1 MRILI
6 LTYGSRGDVQPFVA
20 LGRALEARGH
30 TVTLGT
36 ASRFESFVRDA
47 GLGFAPMS
55 DAMLNLLDTDAG
67 RDMMESTQGVLQS
80 LKWTVM
86 MARTVGPA
94 QAELIDDSWAAAEA
108 VDPDLIIFHPKTYA
122 GSHIAEKRGIP
133 AVLAMLVPMMVP
145 TGERPNVGF
154 PDTGWEWWN
163 RFSYRFVN
171 GTMAFS
177 AGRHV
182 REMREKRGLP
192 KQRRFDLLRDSAGRI
207 LPVLNAVSPSVLPAP
222 RDWPDEAVMTGYWFS
237 NLGDWTPPA
246 DLEAFIEAGPPP
258 VYVGFGSM
266 AGRSPDRLA
275 KTVIDAL
282 ERTGKRGIIAT
293 GWGGLEPGDLPD
305 TILKIEGAPHEW
317 LFPRMEAIVHHGGAG
332 TTAAAIRAGK
342 PQVIVP
348 FFGDQPF
355 WGKIMAQHGVAP
367 DPIAQR
373 SLTAEKLSRA
383 LTHVTTDPAVAKAAE
398 TLGRKVRAEDGL
410 ARAIEVI
417 EAAAAR
423 AEDVQPEPEPATA
436 RLS

>member
-20 LGRALEARGH
+20 LGRALVARGH
-30 TVTLGT
+30 EVTLGT
-36 ASRFESFVRDA
+36 ARRFETFVREA

-55 DAMLNLLDTDAG
+55 DAMLNLLDTEAG

-86 MARTVGPA
+86 LTRTVGPA
-94 QAELIDDSWAAAEA
+94 QAELIGDSWAAAEA
-108 VDPDLIIFHPKTYA
+108 VDPDLIVFHPKTYA
-122 GSHIAEKRGIP
+122 GPHIAEKCGIP

-154 PDTGWEWWN
+154 PDTGWQWWN

-171 GTMAFS
+171 RTMAFS

-182 REMREKRGLP
+182 REMRAERGLP
-192 KQRRFDLLRDSAGRI
+192 KQRRFDLLRDSRGRM

-222 RDWPDEAVMTGYWFS
+222 RDWPDEAVMTGYWFTDH
-237 NLGDWTPPA
+237 GDWTPPE
-246 DLEAFIEAGPPP
+246 DLAAFLEAGPPP

-266 AGRSPDRLA
+266 AGRSPGRLA
-275 KTVIDAL
+275 KAVIEAL
-282 ERTGKRGIIAT
+282 TRTGMRGIIAT
-293 GWGGLEPGDLPD
+293 GWGGLKPADLPD
-305 TILKIEGAPHEW
+305 TIHKIEGAPHDW
-317 LFPRMEAIVHHGGAG
+317 LFPRMAAIVHHGGAG

-367 DPIAQR
+367 DPIAQK
-373 SLTAEKLSRA
+373 SLTADNLAEA
-383 LTHVTTDPAVAKAAE
+383 LRRVTGDPAMARAAE
-398 TLGRKVRAEDGL
+398 ALGAAVRQEDGL
-410 ARAIEVI
+410 KRAVEVI
-417 EAAAAR
+417 EAA
-423 AEDVQPEPEPATA
+423 
-436 RLS
+436 

>member
-20 LGRALEARGH
+20 LGRALVARGH
-30 TVTLGT
+30 DVTLGT
-36 ASRFESFVRDA
+36 ARRFETFVREA

-55 DAMLNLLDTDAG
+55 DAMLNLLDTEAG

-86 MARTVGPA
+86 LTRTVGPA
-94 QAELIDDSWAAAEA
+94 QAELIGDSWAAAEA
-108 VDPDLIIFHPKTYA
+108 VDPDLIVFHPKTYA
-122 GSHIAEKRGIP
+122 GPHIAEKRGIP

-154 PDTGWEWWN
+154 PDTGWQWWN

-171 GTMAFS
+171 RTMAFS

-182 REMREKRGLP
+182 REMRAERGLP
-192 KQRRFDLLRDSAGRI
+192 KQRRFDLLRDSRGRM

-222 RDWPDEAVMTGYWFS
+222 RDWPDEAVMTGYWFTDH
-237 NLGDWTPPA
+237 GDWTPPD
-246 DLEAFIEAGPPP
+246 DLAAFLEAGPPP

-266 AGRSPDRLA
+266 AGRSPGRLA
-275 KTVIDAL
+275 KAVIEAL
-282 ERTGKRGIIAT
+282 TRTGMRGIIAT
-293 GWGGLEPGDLPD
+293 GWGGLKPADLPD
-305 TILKIEGAPHEW
+305 TIHKIEGAPHDW
-317 LFPRMEAIVHHGGAG
+317 LFPRMAAIVHHGGAG

-367 DPIAQR
+367 DPIAQK
-373 SLTAEKLSRA
+373 SLTADNLAEA
-383 LTHVTTDPAVAKAAE
+383 LRRVTGDPAMARAAE
-398 TLGRKVRAEDGL
+398 ALGAAVRQEDGL
-410 ARAIEVI
+410 KRAVEVI
-417 EAAAAR
+417 EAA
-423 AEDVQPEPEPATA
+423 
-436 RLS
+436 

>member
-20 LGRALEARGH
+20 LGRALVARGH
-30 TVTLGT
+30 EVTLGT
-36 ASRFESFVRDA
+36 ARRFETFVREA

-55 DAMLNLLDTDAG
+55 DAMLNLLDTEAG

-86 MARTVGPA
+86 LTRTVGPA
-94 QAELIDDSWAAAEA
+94 QAELIGDSWAAAEA
-108 VDPDLIIFHPKTYA
+108 VDPDLIVFHPKTYA
-122 GSHIAEKRGIP
+122 GPHIAEKRGIP

-154 PDTGWEWWN
+154 PDTGWQWWN

-171 GTMAFS
+171 RTLAFS

-182 REMREKRGLP
+182 REMRAERGLP
-192 KQRRFDLLRDSAGRI
+192 KQRRFDLLRDSRGRM

-222 RDWPDEAVMTGYWFS
+222 RDWPDEAVMTGYWFTDQ
-237 NLGDWTPPA
+237 GDWTPPD
-246 DLEAFIEAGPPP
+246 DLAAFLEAGPPP

-266 AGRSPDRLA
+266 AGRSPGRLA
-275 KTVIDAL
+275 KAVIEAL
-282 ERTGKRGIIAT
+282 TRTGMRGIIAT
-293 GWGGLEPGDLPD
+293 GWGGLKPADLPD
-305 TILKIEGAPHEW
+305 TIHKIEGAPHDW
-317 LFPRMEAIVHHGGAG
+317 LFPRMAAIVHHGGAG

-367 DPIAQR
+367 DPIAQK
-373 SLTAEKLSRA
+373 SLTADNLAEA
-383 LTHVTTDPAVAKAAE
+383 LRRVTGDPAMARAAE
-398 TLGRKVRAEDGL
+398 ALGAAVRQEDGL
-410 ARAIEVI
+410 KRAVEVI
-417 EAAAAR
+417 EAA
-423 AEDVQPEPEPATA
+423 
-436 RLS
+436 

>member
-1 MRILI
+1 MRILM

-20 LGRALEARGH
+20 LGRALVARGH
-30 TVTLGT
+30 EVTLGT
-36 ASRFESFVRDA
+36 ARRFETFVREA

-55 DAMLNLLDTDAG
+55 DAMLNLLDTEAG

-86 MARTVGPA
+86 LTRTVGPA
-94 QAELIDDSWAAAEA
+94 QAELIGDSWAAAEA
-108 VDPDLIIFHPKTYA
+108 VDPDLIVFHPKTYA
-122 GSHIAEKRGIP
+122 GPHIAEKRGIP

-154 PDTGWEWWN
+154 PDTGWQWWN

-171 GTMAFS
+171 RTMAFS

-182 REMREKRGLP
+182 REMRAERGLP
-192 KQRRFDLLRDSAGRI
+192 KQRRFDLLRDSRGRM

-222 RDWPDEAVMTGYWFS
+222 RDWPDEAVMTGYWFTDH
-237 NLGDWTPPA
+237 GDWTPPDDLA
-246 DLEAFIEAGPPP
+246 AFLEAGAPP

-266 AGRSPDRLA
+266 AGRSPGRLA
-275 KTVIDAL
+275 KAVIEAL
-282 ERTGKRGIIAT
+282 TRSGMRGIIAT
-293 GWGGLEPGDLPD
+293 GWGGLKPADLPD
-305 TILKIEGAPHEW
+305 TIHKIEGAPHDW
-317 LFPRMEAIVHHGGAG
+317 LFPRMTAIVHHGGAG

-367 DPIAQR
+367 DPIAQK
-373 SLTAEKLSRA
+373 SLTADNLADA
-383 LTHVTTDPAVAKAAE
+383 LRRVIGDPAMARAAE
-398 TLGRKVRAEDGL
+398 ALGAAVRQEDGL
-410 ARAIEVI
+410 KRAVEVI
-417 EAAAAR
+417 EAA
-423 AEDVQPEPEPATA
+423 
-436 RLS
+436 

>member
-20 LGRALEARGH
+20 LGRALVARGH
-30 TVTLGT
+30 EVTLGT
-36 ASRFESFVRDA
+36 ARRFETFVREA

-55 DAMLNLLDTDAG
+55 DAMLNLLDTEAG

-86 MARTVGPA
+86 LTRTVGPA
-94 QAELIDDSWAAAEA
+94 QAELIGDSWAAAEA
-108 VDPDLIIFHPKTYA
+108 VDPDLIVFHPKTYA
-122 GSHIAEKRGIP
+122 GPHIAEKCGNP

-154 PDTGWEWWN
+154 PDTGWQWWN

-171 GTMAFS
+171 RTMAFS

-182 REMREKRGLP
+182 REMRAERGLP
-192 KQRRFDLLRDSAGRI
+192 KQRRFDLLRDSRGRM

-222 RDWPDEAVMTGYWFS
+222 RDWPDEAVMTGYWFTDH
-237 NLGDWTPPA
+237 GDWTPPE
-246 DLEAFIEAGPPP
+246 DLAAFLEAGPPP

-266 AGRSPDRLA
+266 AGRSPGRLA
-275 KTVIDAL
+275 KAVIEAL
-282 ERTGKRGIIAT
+282 TRTGMRGIIAT
-293 GWGGLEPGDLPD
+293 GWGGLKPADLPD
-305 TILKIEGAPHEW
+305 TIHKIEGAPHDW
-317 LFPRMEAIVHHGGAG
+317 LFPRMAAIVHHGGAG

-342 PQVIVP
+342 PQVVVP

-367 DPIAQR
+367 DPIAQK
-373 SLTAEKLSRA
+373 SLTADNLAEA
-383 LTHVTTDPAVAKAAE
+383 LRRVTGDPAMARAAE
-398 TLGRKVRAEDGL
+398 ALGAAVRQEDGL
-410 ARAIEVI
+410 KRAVEVI
-417 EAAAAR
+417 EAA
-423 AEDVQPEPEPATA
+423 
-436 RLS
+436 

>member
-20 LGRALEARGH
+20 LGRALVARGH
-30 TVTLGT
+30 EVTLGT
-36 ASRFESFVRDA
+36 ARRFETFVREA

-55 DAMLNLLDTDAG
+55 DAMLNLLDTEAG

-86 MARTVGPA
+86 LTRTVGPA
-94 QAELIDDSWAAAEA
+94 QAELIGDSWAAAEA
-108 VDPDLIIFHPKTYA
+108 VDPDLIVFHPKTYA
-122 GSHIAEKRGIP
+122 GPHIAEKRGIP

-154 PDTGWEWWN
+154 PDTGWQWWN

-171 GTMAFS
+171 RTMAFS

-182 REMREKRGLP
+182 REMRAERGLP
-192 KQRRFDLLRDSAGRI
+192 KQRRFDLLRDSRGRM

-222 RDWPDEAVMTGYWFS
+222 RDWPDEAVMTGYWFTDH
-237 NLGDWTPPA
+237 GDWTPPD
-246 DLEAFIEAGPPP
+246 DLAAFLEAGPPP

-266 AGRSPDRLA
+266 AGRSPGRLA
-275 KTVIDAL
+275 KAVIEAL
-282 ERTGKRGIIAT
+282 TRTGMRGIIAT
-293 GWGGLEPGDLPD
+293 GWGGLKPADLPD
-305 TILKIEGAPHEW
+305 TIHKIEGAPHDW
-317 LFPRMEAIVHHGGAG
+317 LFPRMAAIVHHGGAG

-367 DPIAQR
+367 DPIAQK
-373 SLTAEKLSRA
+373 SLTADNLAEA
-383 LTHVTTDPAVAKAAE
+383 LRRVTGDPAMAQAAE
-398 TLGRKVRAEDGL
+398 ALGAGVRQEDGL
-410 ARAIEVI
+410 KRAVDVI
-417 EAAAAR
+417 EAA
-423 AEDVQPEPEPATA
+423 
-436 RLS
+436 

>member
-20 LGRALEARGH
+20 LGRALVARGH
-30 TVTLGT
+30 EVTLGT
-36 ASRFESFVRDA
+36 ARRFETFVREA

-55 DAMLNLLDTDAG
+55 DAMLSLLDTEAG

-86 MARTVGPA
+86 LTRTVGPA
-94 QAELIDDSWAAAEA
+94 QAELIGDSWAAAEA
-108 VDPDLIIFHPKTYA
+108 VDPDLIVFHPKTYA
-122 GSHIAEKRGIP
+122 GPHIAEKRGIP

-154 PDTGWEWWN
+154 PDTGWQWWN

-171 GTMAFS
+171 RTLAFS

-182 REMREKRGLP
+182 REMRAERGLP
-192 KQRRFDLLRDSAGRI
+192 KQRRFDLLRDSLGRM

-222 RDWPDEAVMTGYWFS
+222 RDWPDEAVMTGYWFTDQ
-237 NLGDWTPPA
+237 GDWTPPD
-246 DLEAFIEAGPPP
+246 DLAAFLEAGPPP

-266 AGRSPDRLA
+266 AGRSPGRLA
-275 KTVIDAL
+275 KAVIEAL
-282 ERTGKRGIIAT
+282 TRTGMRGIIAT
-293 GWGGLEPGDLPD
+293 GWGGLKPADLPD
-305 TILKIEGAPHEW
+305 TIHKIEGAPHDW
-317 LFPRMEAIVHHGGAG
+317 LFPRMAAIVHHGGAG

-342 PQVIVP
+342 PQVVVP

-367 DPIAQR
+367 DPIAQK
-373 SLTAEKLSRA
+373 SLTADNLAEA
-383 LTHVTTDPAVAKAAE
+383 LRRVTGDPAMAQAAE
-398 TLGRKVRAEDGL
+398 ALGAAVRQEDGL
-410 ARAIEVI
+410 KRAVEVI
-417 EAAAAR
+417 EAA
-423 AEDVQPEPEPATA
+423 
-436 RLS
+436 

>member
-20 LGRALEARGH
+20 LGRALVARGH
-30 TVTLGT
+30 EVTLGT
-36 ASRFESFVRDA
+36 ARRFETFVREA
-47 GLGFAPMS
+47 GLGFAAMS
-55 DAMLNLLDTDAG
+55 DAMLNLLDTEAG

-86 MARTVGPA
+86 LTRTVGPA
-94 QAELIDDSWAAAEA
+94 QAELIGDSWAAAEA
-108 VDPDLIIFHPKTYA
+108 VDPDLIVFHPKTYA
-122 GSHIAEKRGIP
+122 GPHIAEKRGIP

-154 PDTGWEWWN
+154 PDTGWQWWN

-171 GTMAFS
+171 RTMAFS

-182 REMREKRGLP
+182 REMRAERGLP
-192 KQRRFDLLRDSAGRI
+192 KQRRFDLLRDSRGRM

-222 RDWPDEAVMTGYWFS
+222 RDWPVEAVMTGYWFTDH
-237 NLGDWTPPA
+237 GDWTPPD
-246 DLEAFIEAGPPP
+246 DLAAFLEAGPPP

-266 AGRSPDRLA
+266 AGRSPGRLA
-275 KTVIDAL
+275 KAVIEAL
-282 ERTGKRGIIAT
+282 TRTGMRGIIAT
-293 GWGGLEPGDLPD
+293 GWGGLKPADLPD
-305 TILKIEGAPHEW
+305 TIHKIEGAPHDW
-317 LFPRMEAIVHHGGAG
+317 LFPRMAAIVHHGGAG

-367 DPIAQR
+367 DPIAQK
-373 SLTAEKLSRA
+373 SLTADNLAEA
-383 LTHVTTDPAVAKAAE
+383 LRRVTGDPAMAQAAE
-398 TLGRKVRAEDGL
+398 ALGAGVRQEDGL
-410 ARAIEVI
+410 KRAVEVI
-417 EAAAAR
+417 EAA
-423 AEDVQPEPEPATA
+423 
-436 RLS
+436 

>member
-20 LGRALEARGH
+20 LGRALVARGH
-30 TVTLGT
+30 EVTLGT
-36 ASRFESFVRDA
+36 ARRFETFVREA

-55 DAMLNLLDTDAG
+55 DAMLNLLDTEAG

-86 MARTVGPA
+86 LTRTVGPA
-94 QAELIDDSWAAAEA
+94 QAELIGDSWAAAEA
-108 VDPDLIIFHPKTYA
+108 VDPDLIVFHPKTYA
-122 GSHIAEKRGIP
+122 GPHIAEKRGIP

-154 PDTGWEWWN
+154 PDTGWQWWN

-171 GTMAFS
+171 RTMAFS

-182 REMREKRGLP
+182 REMRAERGLP
-192 KQRRFDLLRDSAGRI
+192 KQRRFDLLRDSLGRM

-222 RDWPDEAVMTGYWFS
+222 RDWPDEAVMTGYWFTDQ
-237 NLGDWTPPA
+237 GDWTPPD
-246 DLEAFIEAGPPP
+246 DLAAFLEAGPPP

-266 AGRSPDRLA
+266 AGRSPGRLA
-275 KTVIDAL
+275 KAVIEAL
-282 ERTGKRGIIAT
+282 TRTGMRGIIAT
-293 GWGGLEPGDLPD
+293 GWGGLKPADLPD
-305 TILKIEGAPHEW
+305 TIHKIEGAPHDW
-317 LFPRMEAIVHHGGAG
+317 LFPRMAAIVHHGGAG

-342 PQVIVP
+342 PQVVVP

-367 DPIAQR
+367 DPIAQK
-373 SLTAEKLSRA
+373 SLTADNLAEA
-383 LTHVTTDPAVAKAAE
+383 LRRVTGDPAMAQAAE
-398 TLGRKVRAEDGL
+398 ALGAAVRQEDGL
-410 ARAIEVI
+410 KRAVEVI
-417 EAAAAR
+417 EAA
-423 AEDVQPEPEPATA
+423 
-436 RLS
+436 

>member
-20 LGRALEARGH
+20 LGRALVARGH
-30 TVTLGT
+30 EVTLGT
-36 ASRFESFVRDA
+36 ARRFEMFVREA

-55 DAMLNLLDTDAG
+55 DAMLNLLDTEAG

-86 MARTVGPA
+86 LTRTVGPA
-94 QAELIDDSWAAAEA
+94 QAELIGDSWAAAEA
-108 VDPDLIIFHPKTYA
+108 TDPDLIVFHPKTYA
-122 GSHIAEKRGIP
+122 GPHIAEKRGIP

-154 PDTGWEWWN
+154 PDTGWQWWN

-171 GTMAFS
+171 RTMAFS

-182 REMREKRGLP
+182 REMRAERGLP
-192 KQRRFDLLRDSAGRI
+192 KQRRFDLLRDSRGRM

-222 RDWPDEAVMTGYWFS
+222 RDWPDEAVMTGYWFTDH
-237 NLGDWTPPA
+237 GDWTPPD
-246 DLEAFIEAGPPP
+246 DLAAFLEAGPPP

-266 AGRSPDRLA
+266 AGRSPGRLA
-275 KTVIDAL
+275 KAVIEAL
-282 ERTGKRGIIAT
+282 TRSGMRGIIAT
-293 GWGGLEPGDLPD
+293 GWGGLKPADLPD
-305 TILKIEGAPHEW
+305 TIHKIESAPHDW
-317 LFPRMEAIVHHGGAG
+317 LFPRMAAIVHHGGAG

-367 DPIAQR
+367 DPIAQK
-373 SLTAEKLSRA
+373 SLTADNLAEA
-383 LTHVTTDPAVAKAAE
+383 LRRVTGDPAMARAAE
-398 TLGRKVRAEDGL
+398 ALGAAVRQEDGL
-410 ARAIEVI
+410 KRAVEVI
-417 EAAAAR
+417 EAA
-423 AEDVQPEPEPATA
+423 
-436 RLS
+436 

>member
-20 LGRALEARGH
+20 LGRALVARGH
-30 TVTLGT
+30 EVTLGT
-36 ASRFESFVRDA
+36 ARRFETFVREA

-55 DAMLNLLDTDAG
+55 DAMLNLLDTEAG

-86 MARTVGPA
+86 LTRTVGPA
-94 QAELIDDSWAAAEA
+94 QAELIGDSWAAAEA
-108 VDPDLIIFHPKTYA
+108 VDPDLIVFHPKTYA
-122 GSHIAEKRGIP
+122 GPHIAEKRGIP

-154 PDTGWEWWN
+154 PDTGWQWWN

-171 GTMAFS
+171 RTMAFS

-182 REMREKRGLP
+182 REMRAERGLP
-192 KQRRFDLLRDSAGRI
+192 KQRRFDLLRDSRGRM

-222 RDWPDEAVMTGYWFS
+222 RDWPDEAVMTGYWFTDH
-237 NLGDWTPPA
+237 GDWTPPDELA
-246 DLEAFIEAGPPP
+246 AFLEAGPPP

-266 AGRSPDRLA
+266 AGRSPGRLA
-275 KTVIDAL
+275 KAVIEAL
-282 ERTGKRGIIAT
+282 TRTGMRGIIAT
-293 GWGGLEPGDLPD
+293 GWGGLKPADLPD
-305 TILKIEGAPHEW
+305 TIHKIEGAPHDW
-317 LFPRMEAIVHHGGAG
+317 LFPRMAAIVHHGGAG

-342 PQVIVP
+342 PQVVVP

-367 DPIAQR
+367 DPIAQK
-373 SLTAEKLSRA
+373 SLTADNLAEA
-383 LTHVTTDPAVAKAAE
+383 LRRVTGDPAMAQAAE
-398 TLGRKVRAEDGL
+398 ALGAAVRQEDGL
-410 ARAIEVI
+410 KRAVEVI
-417 EAAAAR
+417 EAA
-423 AEDVQPEPEPATA
+423 
-436 RLS
+436 